1 MPQNSNPQSDRRI
14 AIFLAVLIAMVMVSL
29 GVLAIVSGVSTGSTK
44 RSGIVTLLGSRAR
57 WFGAVQVCLGMLALA
72 MAMPTK
78 KIALGWLL
86 TWMALMFGCLI
97 AGLVRS

>member
-1 MPQNSNPQSDRRI
+1 M
-14 AIFLAVLIAMVMVSL
+14 LIAVVMVSL
-29 GVLAIVSGVSTGSTK
+29 GVLAIISGVSTGSTK
-44 RSGIVTLLGSRAR
+44 KYGIVTILGDRAR
-57 WFGAVQVCLGMLALA
+57 WVGAVQVCLGMLVLG

-86 TWMALMFGCLI
+86 TWMALMLGCLI

>member
-1 MPQNSNPQSDRRI
+1 MPQKSNPQSDRRI
-14 AIFLAVLIAMVMVSL
+14 AIFLAVLIAVVMVSL
-29 GVLAIVSGVSTGSTK
+29 GVLAIISGVSTGSTK
-44 RSGIVTLLGSRAR
+44 KYGIVTILGDRAR
-57 WFGAVQVCLGMLALA
+57 WVGAVQVCLGMLVLG

-86 TWMALMFGCLI
+86 TWMALMLGCLI

>member
-1 MPQNSNPQSDRRI
+1 
-14 AIFLAVLIAMVMVSL
+14 MVMVSL
-29 GVLAIVSGVSTGSTK
+29 GVLAIISGVSTGSTK
-44 RSGIVTLLGSRAR
+44 KYGIVTILGDRAR
-57 WFGAVQVCLGMLALA
+57 WVGAVQVCLGMLVLG

-86 TWMALMFGCLI
+86 TWMALMLGCLI

>member
-1 MPQNSNPQSDRRI
+1 MPQKSNPQSDRRI

-44 RSGIVTLLGSRAR
+44 KYGIVTILGDRAR
-57 WFGAVQVCLGMLALA
+57 WVGAVQVCLGMLVLG

-97 AGLVRS
+97 AGLVQG

>member
-1 MPQNSNPQSDRRI
+1 MPQKSNPQSDRRI
-14 AIFLAVLIAMVMVSL
+14 AIFLAVLIAVVMVSL
-29 GVLAIVSGVSTGSTK
+29 GVLAIISGVSTGSTK
-44 RSGIVTLLGSRAR
+44 KYGIVTILGDRAR
-57 WFGAVQVCLGMLALA
+57 WVGAVQVCLGMLVLG

-86 TWMALMFGCLI
+86 TWLALMLGCLI